1 MHSQEKLNLTDEHK
15 TSKFKVGDQVL
26 LKRGCTRNK
35 FESRYYPEPHYI
47 INIKGG
53 IITVVNKSTVSYT
66 RNVSFFKLYVNDAN
80 SRSDKINIQK
90 HELKQYPKRQSK
102 SVNRYQTQEIPFHRK

>member
-1 MHSQEKLNLTDEHK
+1 MHSQEKLALTNEHK
-15 TSKFKVGDQVL
+15 TSKFKIGDQVL

-35 FESRYYPEPHYI
+35 SESRYYPKTHYI

-53 IITVVNKSTVSYT
+53 IITVINKSNVSYT

-80 SRSDKINIQK
+80 SRSDKINIRK
-90 HELKQYPKRQSK
+90 HELKQYLKKQSK